1 METLSLLI
9 AQLTLAVAIKTAQ
22 AQTIPRIVQPP
33 PPIVRVVPSAPKS
46 VSNSVLTPT
55 EAIYKYMGQP
65 EIMVK
70 IAKAESGLNPKAKG
84 PTKDQGLFQIIP
96 STWKAFNCTGDPYIM
111 LDNIKCAEKIR
122 TGQGLKAWNASKWTK
137 NGWGKYL

>member
-1 METLSLLI
+1 MLI
-9 AQLTLAVAIKTAQ
+9 AQASLSIFLYAQASPPTAQ
-22 AQTIPRIVQPP
+22 QAIVLSPP
-33 PPIVRVVPSAPKS
+33 KPVIEKA
-46 VSNSVLTPT
+46 LTPT

-65 EIMVK
+65 EIMIK

-111 LDNIKCAEKIR
+111 LDNVKCAEKIR
-122 TGQGLKAWNASKWTK
+122 QNGLHHWNASKKGK
-137 NGWGKYL
+137 NGWGQYL